1 MNMQTPT
8 LKQTLVF
15 DCPTHMHHNW
25 RTDFSLRVRQ
35 PGPQVSEH
43 TTAKAVLFFLHSK
56 SYKLFSGHLCCSD
69 DDGKE
74 HDGCLTFVK
83 ELNAAAGKET
93 INVTHYSWTLTNA

>member
-1 MNMQTPT
+1 MTAPPT
-8 LKQTLVF
+8 CTTTEEPISHYEF
-15 DCPTHMHHNW
+15 AWSDII
-25 RTDFSLRVRQ
+25 R

-83 ELNAAAGKET
+83 ELNAAAGQET